1 MPLINAGRAIVEVL
15 KAEGVKVVFGIPGGH
30 TLPIYDAL
38 YDTPEIRHILVRH
51 EQVAASMA
59 AAYAQLTGE
68 PGVCCATAGPGA
80 TNLAS
85 GIAEAF
91 VGALPIVILAGRGP
105 ARTSHKGASQ
115 EIAQELMFRPITKWA
130 IRVDRSDI
138 LIDILRQAFTIARSG
153 KPGPVLIDMPR
164 EIVYQEIPFDGYRPV
179 GKPPRSRGDPEGLR
193 AAVAALSR
201 AQRPLVVAGGGVI
214 ASGAYAE
221 LRQLAERLGA
231 PVATT
236 LAGRGS
242 LPDDHYLAAGGL
254 GHHRTSLTKRL
265 LPEADVVLGLGCRF
279 EDQETN
285 WTPTYLPDPAACY
298 IQVNIDPAE
307 IGRSI
312 VPQIGIVGDIKLVL
326 RDMLDLLQAVAPGVG
341 QPNGQPYLQQLAR
354 DKEQLESEARRM
366 AASDQRP
373 IHPLRVLHEA
383 REVFPREASVAID
396 VGVLAQGMGGAY
408 PYFKI
413 FEPRS
418 CIVPSS
424 FYGMGFA
431 ASGLPVAKLVYPDR
445 PALCFVG
452 DGSFQMISNVL
463 PVAAEYGL
471 PVTWCILN
479 DHALG
484 SIWDAQRNAFRGR
497 FIATTFTV
505 QPDFAQIAQAC
516 QCHGEKVED
525 PSQIRPALERA
536 RAANARGVPAVIDFI
551 VARERLQGSV
561 EFFAKR

>member
-1 MPLINAGRAIVEVL
+1 
-15 KAEGVKVVFGIPGGH
+15 
-30 TLPIYDAL
+30 
-38 YDTPEIRHILVRH
+38 
-51 EQVAASMA
+51 
-59 AAYAQLTGE
+59 
-68 PGVCCATAGPGA
+68 
-80 TNLAS
+80 
-85 GIAEAF
+85 
-91 VGALPIVILAGRGP
+91 VILAGRGP
-105 ARTSHKGASQ
+105 ATTSHKGASQ
-115 EIAQELMFRPITKWA
+115 EIAQELMFRPITKWS
-130 IRVDRSDI
+130 IRVDRADI
-138 LIDILRQAFTIARSG
+138 LIDVLRQAFTTARSG

-164 EIVYQEIPFDGYRPV
+164 DIVYQDIAFDDYRPV
-179 GKPPRSRGDPEGLR
+179 GRPPGSRGESAGLR
-193 AAVAALSR
+193 AAVEALSR
-201 AQRPLVVAGGGVI
+201 AQRPLLVAGGGVI
-214 ASGAYAE
+214 ASGAFAE
-221 LRQLAERLGA
+221 LRELAERLGA

-242 LPDDHYLAAGGL
+242 LSDDHFLAVGGL
-254 GHHRTSLTKRL
+254 GHHRTALTKRL

-285 WTPTYLPDPAACY
+285 WTPTYLPDPTACY

-326 RDMLDLLQAVAPGVG
+326 RDMLELLPAEAPGAGHACG
-341 QPNGQPYLQQLAR
+341 QTRLQQLAQ
-354 DKEQLESEARRM
+354 DKEQLEAEARRM

-373 IHPLRVLHEA
+373 IHPLRVLREA

-408 PYFKI
+408 PYFKV

-445 PALCFVG
+445 PALGFVG

-463 PVAAEYGL
+463 PVAAECGL
-471 PVTWCILN
+471 PVTWCILD

-497 FIATTFTV
+497 FIATTFKV
-505 QPDFAQIAQAC
+505 QPDFAKIAEAC

-525 PSQIRPALERA
+525 PAQIRPALERA

-551 VARERLQGSV
+551 VAKERLAGSV

>member
-1 MPLINAGRAIVEVL
+1 MRMMNAGRAIVEVL
-15 KAEGVKVVFGIPGGH
+15 KAEGVKAVFGIPGGH

-51 EQVAASMA
+51 EQVAANMA

-80 TNLAS
+80 ANLVS

-105 ARTSHKGASQ
+105 AMSSHKGASQ
-115 EIAQELMFRPITKWA
+115 EIPQELMFRPITKWS
-130 IRVDRSDI
+130 IRVDRADI

-153 KPGPVLIDMPR
+153 KPGPVLVDMPR
-164 EIVYQEIPFDGYRPV
+164 DILSQEIAFDNYRPV
-179 GKPPRSRGDPEGLR
+179 GKPPGSRGDPEGLR
-193 AAVAALSR
+193 AAVAALSN
-201 AQRPLVVAGGGVI
+201 AQRPLLVAGGGVI
-214 ASGAYAE
+214 AAGAFAE
-221 LRQLAERLGA
+221 LRQLAEMLRA

-254 GHHRTSLTKRL
+254 GHHRTALTKRL

-285 WTPTYLPDPAACY
+285 WTPSYLPDPAACY

-307 IGRSI
+307 IGHSI

-326 RDMLDLLQAVAPGVG
+326 RDILELLQAAGPGAGPPPAP
-341 QPNGQPYLQQLAR
+341 PRLQQLAR
-354 DKEQLESEARRM
+354 DKEQLESEARGM

-373 IHPLRVLHEA
+373 IHPLRVLQEA
-383 REVFPREASVAID
+383 RAVFPRESSVAID

-445 PALCFVG
+445 PALGFVG

-463 PVAAEYGL
+463 PVAAECGL

-484 SIWDAQRNAFRGR
+484 SIWDAQRNVCKGR
-497 FIATTFTV
+497 FIATTFSV
-505 QPDFAQIAQAC
+505 QPDFAKIAEAC
-516 QCHGEKVED
+516 QCHGETVED
-525 PSQIRPALERA
+525 PAQIRPALERA

-551 VARERLQGSV
+551 VAKERLAGSV